1 MSKIR
6 THYDNL
12 KIARNAPDSLIRA
25 AYKVLLQQHHPDK
38 VEGSKQQDALRITQ
52 LIRESYDVL
61 SDPIKRAE
69 HDKWIKEQEYGKSN
83 ENQYYQKQENHDST
97 NVPINIE
104 NNTGCFWIIG
114 LVVFCLWIFFGN
126 DESPTSEIVSAQSP
140 DVLSPQLPK
149 TDIERLDSAK
159 ELLKQKQFEDAVAIY
174 RYLAESD
181 NSAVR
186 IEAQNELGV
195 MYSQGTGVAQNYPI
209 ALLWFQKSANQQYAG
224 AEYNLGW
231 LYEKGLGV
239 EKDFATALFWYQKA
253 KDHEYSTEHSKKALI
268 HLGDDLNSL
277 RVKFLNELHK
287 DIHTKIWFE
296 QSFKNGED
304 NYHVIFTKTS
314 ENGLFNSCHACGV
327 DIGAATYKKE
337 NDWWRLL
344 VKQQK
349 IGEMGEL
356 GDVDNITRADTL
368 DLSQNKTLFLMRTSY
383 MGMGEGQVNDELFL
397 FSENK
402 WRNLGSII
410 VKEDN
415 IASVGCVE
423 QLSCISYTGK
433 LSVIPSEKEYPDL
446 LLTTKI
452 YFDIDEH
459 SDMPDA
465 KDKIIKPSNR
475 IYVFNGKEYEEKKT
489 QKIKQSKTKN

>member
-1 MSKIR
+1 MPKIR

-69 HDKWIKEQEYGKSN
+69 HDKWIKEQESGKSN

-97 NVPINIE
+97 NVPINVE

-114 LVVFCLWIFFGN
+114 LVVFCLWIFSGN
-126 DESPTSEIVSAQSP
+126 DESPTSEIV
-140 DVLSPQLPK
+140 SPQLPK

-159 ELLKQKQFEDAVAIY
+159 EFLKQKQFEDAVAIY
-174 RYLAESD
+174 RNLAESD
-181 NSAVR
+181 NSTVRTVR

-195 MYSQGTGVAQNYPI
+195 MYSQGLGVSQNYPI

-253 KDHEYSTEHSKKALI
+253 KDHGYSTEHSKETLI
-268 HLGDDLNSL
+268 HLGEDLNSL
-277 RVKFLNELHK
+277 RAKFSNELHK
-287 DIHTKIWFE
+287 NTHTKIWFE

-327 DIGAATYKKE
+327 DIGVATYKQE

-344 VKQQK
+344 VTQQK
-349 IGEMGEL
+349 IGVMGSY
-356 GDVDNITRADTL
+356 GDVADIKQLNTL
-368 DLSQNKTLFLMRTSY
+368 DLPQNKTLFLIPRSY
-383 MGMGEGQVNDELFL
+383 MQMGFGSVDDKLFL

-402 WRNLGSII
+402 WSNIGSIT
-410 VKEDN
+410 VEEDN
-415 IASVGCVE
+415 LASIQCVE
-423 QLSCISYTGK
+423 HLSCISYTGN
-433 LSVIPSEKEYPDL
+433 LSVIPSKKEYPDL

-452 YFDIDEH
+452 YFDV
-459 SDMPDA
+459 DMHPYMLNV
-465 KDKIIKPSNR
+465 KEILRPSNR
-475 IYVFNGKEYEEKKT
+475 LYVFNGREYKEKKRKQVPT
-489 QKIKQSKTKN
+489 IKN